1 MKIHV
6 DQLSIVMHKTTCKL
20 QGIAHFMGRASS
32 SQNSYSQC
40 SLMLRTWRGL
50 TPADEILPRLCD
62 ALQRIRR
69 HDLAV
74 KVGLELAVPS
84 GLTVQMFTA
93 NIRLR

>member
-1 MKIHV
+1 
-6 DQLSIVMHKTTCKL
+6 
-20 QGIAHFMGRASS
+20 
-32 SQNSYSQC
+32 
-40 SLMLRTWRGL
+40 MLRTWRGL

-84 GLTVQMFTA
+84 GLAVQICSLQIFA
-93 NIRLR
+93 FGESRKFVF